1 MSASKTFKTLRQS
14 LLIAVTSATF
24 LVGCGQSDSRSTSD
38 IVSETS
44 STLDL
49 NDSQAW
55 EMARV
60 VDTARPAFELLKE
73 LRVQLREEMLAQM
86 QQDSVNVEDVNALLE
101 ANWASVL
108 AKLPSVAQNFTDFHT
123 MLTPEQRI
131 KVKERISKD
140 WKSNHLERLESSN
153 TSRIVFGMS
162 IALDLDDIQEQ
173 EMTNLINTLRNE
185 SEEFKERRVELNEE
199 MYEQILQDSVNVEDV
214 QALLD
219 VRWSEVQSKLPL
231 LAQGF
236 TDFHTILTQ
245 EQRVKIAEKLKK
257 KWDSGNRGS
266 RQ

>member
-1 MSASKTFKTLRQS
+1 MSESKTFKTFRQS

-24 LVGCGQSDSRSTSD
+24 LVGCGQPDSMSTSD

-49 NDSQAW
+49 NNLQAQ

-60 VDTARPAFELLKE
+60 VDTARPELEMLKD
-73 LRVQLREEMLAQM
+73 LRAQLREEMITQM
-86 QQDSVNVEDVNALLE
+86 QQNSVDVLDVNALLK
-101 ANWASVL
+101 ANWASVHTKLPAL
-108 AKLPSVAQNFTDFHT
+108 AKNFTDFHT

-131 KVKERISKD
+131 KVKERISKG

-153 TSRIVFGMS
+153 TSGIIFGMS

-173 EMTNLINTLRNE
+173 EITDLINTLSSK
-185 SEEFKERRVELNEE
+185 SEKIKEQHIELREE
-199 MYEQILQDSVNVEDV
+199 MYEQMLQDSVNVEDV
-214 QALLD
+214 EALLD

-236 TDFHTILTQ
+236 ADFHTILTQ
-245 EQRVKIAEKLKK
+245 EQRVKIAQKLEK
-257 KWDSGNRGS
+257 KWNSGNHGNRY
-266 RQ
+266 

>member
-1 MSASKTFKTLRQS
+1 MSASKTFKKLRQS
-14 LLIAVTSATF
+14 LLIAVASATF
-24 LVGCGQSDSRSTSD
+24 LVGCGQPDSMSTSD

-49 NDSQAW
+49 NDAQAR

-60 VDTARPAFELLKE
+60 VDTARPEFELLKE
-73 LRVQLREEMLAQM
+73 LRVQLREEVLAQV

-101 ANWASVL
+101 ANMSAVN
-108 AKLPSVAQNFTDFHT
+108 AKMPALAQNFTDFHT

-173 EMTNLINTLRNE
+173 EMTNLIDNLRNE
-185 SEEFKERRVELNEE
+185 SDEFKERRVELKEE
-199 MYEQILQDSVNVEDV
+199 MYEKILQDTVNVEDV
-214 QALLD
+214 EALLD

-231 LAQGF
+231 LAQGLSLIHISEP
-236 TDFHTILTQ
+236 T
-245 EQRVKIAEKLKK
+245 RPY
-257 KWDSGNRGS
+257 
-266 RQ
+266 

>member
-1 MSASKTFKTLRQS
+1 MSESKTFKTLRQS
-14 LLIAVTSATF
+14 LLIVVTSATF
-24 LVGCGQSDSRSTSD
+24 LVGCGQPDSMSTSD

-173 EMTNLINTLRNE
+173 EMTNLINNLRNE
-185 SEEFKERRVELNEE
+185 SEEFKERRVELKEE
-199 MYEQILQDSVNVEDV
+199 MYEKILQDTVNVEDV
-214 QALLD
+214 EALLD

-245 EQRVKIAEKLKK
+245 EQRVKTAEKLEK

-266 RQ
+266 R